1 MFDDAA
7 AAAVTAAAVESV
19 AAVAAGATVCW
30 WGRPPAAARARCNA
44 SVFGE
49 EKDAAPAHVGGN
61 NKFVNDED
69 DGMPLKG
76 LCNVSDK
83 SSGELEGSEVDNRG
97 ATCPLNRGDR

>member
-1 MFDDAA
+1 MLDDAA
-7 AAAVTAAAVESV
+7 AAAVKSV

-44 SVFGE
+44 SVYRE
-49 EKDAAPAHVGGN
+49 EKDAAPADHVGGN